1 MEKNQVIIIPCYNE
15 IKTILSIYNKAKK
28 FGRVVIVDDFSDD
41 GTRKFLKEKKIF
53 FIKNKKN
60 CGYEKTLING
70 FKYAIRTYKNA
81 EYILTIDADNELPTK
96 YISKIQKKIKNDK
109 AQIVIG
115 KRNQFNRYTEKLIS
129 MIFKNLFDVDDPLS
143 GLKIYKKS
151 FIKKYIELV
160 SKNLF
165 LVDLIFFCK
174 SEGAKISE
182 FKINVNRRKDRARVG
197 SNINVNLKIMIIC
210 LRVIIKIIINYLN
223 FKTLK

>member
-1 MEKNQVIIIPCYNE
+1 M
-15 IKTILSIYNKAKK
+15 SIYNRAKK

-143 GLKIYKKS
+143 GLKIYKKI
-151 FIKKYIELV
+151 FY
-160 SKNLF
+160 KNILNWF
-165 LVDLIFFCK
+165 Q
-174 SEGAKISE
+174 KIYS
-182 FKINVNRRKDRARVG
+182 
-197 SNINVNLKIMIIC
+197 
-210 LRVIIKIIINYLN
+210 
-223 FKTLK
+223 